1 MRKRPIFLG
10 LGVLSFFVIVPLG
23 VGGLLPEE
31 HTASSYV
38 DLGLPADTVWSLV
51 RDFQSYSSWWPDVR
65 GTERLPDHDGHEAWK
80 HVQTT
85 GELPFE
91 VIEENSPA
99 LLVTRTLDDGMPF
112 GGTWTYELVESADGT
127 RVTITEDGQ
136 VRSPLFR
143 FVSRFLMGHHGTMD
157 RYLESLGAAR
167 GLSVVPVHLEG

>member
-1 MRKRPIFLG
+1 MALGILSLLVIIPI
-10 LGVLSFFVIVPLG
+10 G
-23 VGGLLPEE
+23 VGSVLPED
-31 HTASSYV
+31 HTATSYV
-38 DLGLPADTVWSLV
+38 DLGLPADTVWALV
-51 RDFQSYSSWWPDVR
+51 RDFQAYSSWWPDVHS
-65 GTERLPDHDGHEAWK
+65 TERLPDHDGHEAWK

-85 GELPFE
+85 GELPIE
-91 VIEENSPA
+91 VIEESPPSR
-99 LLVTRTLDDGMPF
+99 LVTRILDDEMPF

-136 VRSPLFR
+136 IHSPLFR